1 MESCPHDAAPS
12 LLAEYPALG
21 ASVTRVGTAPT
32 TLWTW
37 LRCHERALPDAAA
50 IFPRRET
57 WRTPPLH
64 ELCCAPPRDRCF
76 RGVLDGRIEM
86 PAQDFARGEKVK
98 VRNYAANVGV
108 ASHTTWTLGRVTN
121 VGPPL
126 RVRGAS
132 SSSGSGLVW
141 DEVRSRDDPSDDS
154 FDAALV
160 ESVRRVLVAEAGLRD
175 DRVKALTW
183 RRQTVKPLA
192 GFDAR
197 NAYHS
202 DYFQQGA
209 AFSAI
214 LYTGDAAEEELVGGW
229 TAFVDASEPTEEGG
243 AWDVGLERL
252 ANGSGVLHRGWA
264 VAPVVGRLVLFS
276 GGSENWHAPLPVGA
290 GRRQS
295 LQMFFKCL
303 CELNE

>member
-1 MESCPHDAAPS
+1 MDSCPHDAAPS
-12 LLAEYPALG
+12 LLAEYPSLG
-21 ASVTRVGTAPT
+21 AGVTRVGAAPT

-132 SSSGSGLVW
+132 SS
-141 DEVRSRDDPSDDS
+141 
-154 FDAALV
+154 
-160 ESVRRVLVAEAGLRD
+160 RRPGCA
-175 DRVKALTW
+175 T
-183 RRQTVKPLA
+183 
-192 GFDAR
+192 
-197 NAYHS
+197 
-202 DYFQQGA
+202 
-209 AFSAI
+209 
-214 LYTGDAAEEELVGGW
+214 
-229 TAFVDASEPTEEGG
+229 
-243 AWDVGLERL
+243 
-252 ANGSGVLHRGWA
+252 
-264 VAPVVGRLVLFS
+264 
-276 GGSENWHAPLPVGA
+276 
-290 GRRQS
+290 
-295 LQMFFKCL
+295 
-303 CELNE
+303 NE